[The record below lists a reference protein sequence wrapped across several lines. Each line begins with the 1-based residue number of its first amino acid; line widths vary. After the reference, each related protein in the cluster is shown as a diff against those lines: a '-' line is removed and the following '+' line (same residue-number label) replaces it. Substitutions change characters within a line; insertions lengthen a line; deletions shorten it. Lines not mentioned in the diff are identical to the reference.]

1 MKKFSTILCMG
12 LMLMAVSSLTAQ
24 DKKSKL
30 KVWSYQED
38 LEAYID
44 AGNFGYRTTHPDVDV
59 TYVSIP
65 TPEFPY
71 KLDEVLKT
79 GNGAPDVICLE
90 DSFVRRYV
98 ELGCLLPLD
107 DLYKEVKAKM
117 SDYPM
122 KVGSYDGHVYAM
134 SWQVYPGA
142 MFYRRSLA
150 KKYWGTDDPK
160 EVQKKVASFDTLLK
174 TARELKKKSNG
185 KCRMLSTT
193 EDLFRP
199 YLGARKK
206 PWVVDDKLYIDP
218 VMEKYMD
225 VCKIFYDEDLD
236 CFASQWDEL
245 WYASMN
251 DDVVDDKGKPVEV
264 MCYFLAS
271 WGLPYILGTEA
282 QDTAGD
288 WAMCA
293 GPSPYYW
300 GGNWIAAYK
309 DTKNPNAAKEMIRYI
324 ATNDEFNRNV
334 ALTTGEIV
342 GNLNVQK
349 QIKKLFSSPYLSG
362 QNHYELFCDVSKK
375 INGSLAQ
382 ATDMWIESMFMEALE
397 DYVHGKKTKKQ
408 ALTDFRSEVYKQL
421 GYE

>member
-44 AGNFGYRTTHPDVDV
+44 AGNFGYRATHPDVDV

-79 GNGAPDVICLE
+79 GNGATDVICLE

-199 YLGARKK
+199 DLGARKK

-236 CFASQWDEL
+236 YFASQWDEL
-245 WYASMN
+245 WYAGMN

-271 WGLPYILGTEA
+271 WGLP
-282 QDTAGD
+282 
-288 WAMCA
+288 
-293 GPSPYYW
+293 
-300 GGNWIAAYK
+300 
-309 DTKNPNAAKEMIRYI
+309 
-324 ATNDEFNRNV
+324 
-334 ALTTGEIV
+334 
-342 GNLNVQK
+342 
-349 QIKKLFSSPYLSG
+349 
-362 QNHYELFCDVSKK
+362 
-375 INGSLAQ
+375 
-382 ATDMWIESMFMEALE
+382 
-397 DYVHGKKTKKQ
+397 
-408 ALTDFRSEVYKQL
+408 
-421 GYE
+421 